1 MNKPWTSYDIEVLLK
16 YIREKRSLEY
26 ISKKQ
31 NRPLLTIRSKLKSI
45 AANMYFKDNISFE
58 KIYEITGVSKESI
71 ILIPSRNVDIPDIQE
86 TSSIEQEA
94 FEYKMICDHIIST
107 FKICANI
114 AKNIHTLSNASQS
127 LTEEP

>member
-31 NRPLLTIRSKLKSI
+31 NRPLSSIRSKLKSI
-45 AANMYFKDNISFE
+45 AATMYFKDNISFE
-58 KIYEITGVSKESI
+58 IIYETTGISKESI
-71 ILIPSRNVDIPDIQE
+71 ILIPSRNIEIPDIPP
-86 TSSIEQEA
+86 SCIEQEA

-114 AKNIHTLSNASQS
+114 AKNIHTLSNASRS
-127 LTEEP
+127 LTEEQ